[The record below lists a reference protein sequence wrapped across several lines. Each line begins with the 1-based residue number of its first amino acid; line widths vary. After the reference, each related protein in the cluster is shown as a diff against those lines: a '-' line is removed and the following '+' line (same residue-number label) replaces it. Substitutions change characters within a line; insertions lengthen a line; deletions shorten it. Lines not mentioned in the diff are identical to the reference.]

1 MIWSICSITDDASRE
16 MIDIFIREFISDPAC
31 VEGAS
36 YKNTNTQ
43 LLLRGWKYPYKNWE
57 PRKLGL
63 ALPSKQLIFDYM
75 YDMHNNKYVLWK
87 DTLVK
92 QKIPATATFSS
103 IVIDTQV
110 TACLGRLLPMLL
122 KGGAPT
128 LVIGPTGTGKS
139 VFIKKVVTQIMDQ
152 NIFKPIFLSYTAET
166 SGNDAQRIVDGKVD
180 KRRKGVFGPSFGC
193 KALVFVDDVNMPEI
207 EEYGAQA
214 AVELLRQFVQME
226 AGMMRKKDLERV
238 DRHSSDCSN
247 GSTRW

>member
-1 MIWSICSITDDASRE
+1 MDQQLIVACLRFIEYHIEEFLGDKPEEDGKKKKKNDEKKKKLTPAQIDSIFMFSMIWSICSITDDASRE

-63 ALPSKQLIFDYM
+63 ALPSKQTIFDYM
-75 YDMHNNKYVLWK
+75 YDIQNNKYVLWK

-139 VFIKKVVTQIMDQ
+139 VFIKKVVTQIS
-152 NIFKPIFLSYTAET
+152 NLS
-166 SGNDAQRIVDGKVD
+166 
-180 KRRKGVFGPSFGC
+180 F
-193 KALVFVDDVNMPEI
+193 
-207 EEYGAQA
+207 
-214 AVELLRQFVQME
+214 
-226 AGMMRKKDLERV
+226 
-238 DRHSSDCSN
+238 
-247 GSTRW
+247 